1 MSTRSPPLD
10 PLSAQDHELAERRL
24 DRPEK
29 RSTKCRHLSVYAD
42 IYYNAFMTELT
53 ATALEAVGI
62 GAFFRPRDIE
72 ALGVPYRRLRG
83 LVATGAVENLGGG
96 LYRLAEVEP
105 TELETVAM
113 VAAAVPHAIVCLMT
127 ALSVYEI
134 GTESPHEVWIAINRK
149 ARRPARVP
157 AQIRVVWFSKAM
169 LNYGV
174 VRRRM
179 LGVPVAI
186 TSPARTVV
194 DCFRYRNKFGL
205 DTALEALRDVLR
217 QRLAT
222 VDEIM
227 RTANVCRAR
236 TVLQPYMEAVLS

>member
-1 MSTRSPPLD
+1 
-10 PLSAQDHELAERRL
+10 
-24 DRPEK
+24 
-29 RSTKCRHLSVYAD
+29 
-42 IYYNAFMTELT
+42 MTELT
-53 ATALEAVGI
+53 AATLNAADI

-72 ALGVPYRRLRG
+72 TLGVPYRRLRG
-83 LVATGAVENLGGG
+83 LVAAGAVENLGGG

-127 ALSVYEI
+127 ALRVYEI

-149 ARRPARVP
+149 ARRPVRVP

-169 LNYGV
+169 LTYGV
-174 VRRRM
+174 LRRPM

-227 RTANVCRAR
+227 RTASVCRAR

>member
-1 MSTRSPPLD
+1 MILRLPWTANRRSDGYGGLSKTR
-10 PLSAQDHELAERRL
+10 
-24 DRPEK
+24 
-29 RSTKCRHLSVYAD
+29 TKCRHLCLCAD
-42 IYYNAFMTELT
+42 ICYYVFMAELT
-53 ATALEAVGI
+53 AATLETAGI
-62 GAFFRPRDIE
+62 GAFFRPRDVDAI
-72 ALGVPYRRLRG
+72 GVPYRHLRG
-83 LVATGAVENLGGG
+83 LVAAGDVENLGGG

-127 ALSVYEI
+127 ALRVYEI

-157 AQIRVVWFSKAM
+157 AQVRVIWFSKAM
-169 LNYGV
+169 LTYGV
-174 VRRRM
+174 VRRPM

-227 RTANVCRAR
+227 RAASVCRAR
-236 TVLQPYMEAVLS
+236 TVLQPYMEAILS